1 MKNEEKM
8 PLFTRLND
16 AIDGKIDAFTQYVAK
31 AAEDKEGISDDIVR
45 GGLRTLGFIGNLPV
59 IKQIGQLEEGLVSQV
74 GKLAEQQDLIDP
86 RSFTYSTRIGT
97 AFIPYFGAAKAVP
110 KVAKAA
116 KNAKVFVKAK
126 RAESAAKKV
135 AKATKEKYGDLKMTM
150 MANIDNP
157 KNPFDSDDA
166 LTRKYFEIN
175 NPDSY
180 DTDPLSPTYGKL
192 KSEITFTTPEQF
204 SLNLPDIDPITS
216 RNMLRRAMDNNL
228 LNEGRLDYGA
238 FLTSNRFKSDYRRLI
253 AGDYATP
260 PSAGLP
266 YAKLTRR
273 TQYQNRQTAF
283 NNYRRELVDEFKD
296 IYGDDMSRLGFTES
310 RLDLDHR
317 LTLVQ
322 SLGMLHNTAP
332 GDKLWKR
339 ITEYAIKR
347 GYTPGDARPN
357 LGLIDPETHRV
368 KSNFF
373 NDLHGLREGNLKY
386 WNGQHRNTGKT
397 RFEIMSESHLSD
409 EAANLHM
416 EVVEDYFDVVDQGD
430 KVLRDAQAIF
440 KAEYKLDILPEEIAE
455 ELMPVILSKQYSP
468 KIVQGAIKDIVERDK
483 ANIRQLQEQV
493 DLFEFIDDYERYP
506 DGPLTRQEYQQI
518 DPKDI
523 ADAKKEF
530 AKLRRVNKRKSY
542 IQRLFD
548 KRERTLKRSIERDKE
563 SGQLRLPI
571 DD

>member
-31 AAEDKEGISDDIVR
+31 AAEDKEGISDDIDR

-157 KNPFDSDDA
+157 KNPFDSDDS
-166 LTRKYFEIN
+166 LTRRYYEIN

-192 KSEITFTTPEQF
+192 KSEITFTPPEQF
-204 SLNLPDIDPITS
+204 SLNLPDIDPVTS

-493 DLFEFIDDYERYP
+493 DLFEFIEDYERYP

-518 DPKDI
+518 DPKDV

>member
-1 MKNEEKM
+1 MENEEKM

-16 AIDGKIDAFTQYVAK
+16 AIDGKINAATEYIAK

-97 AFIPYFGAAKAVP
+97 AFIPYFGAAKAVG
-110 KVAKAA
+110 KVTKAAKAA
-116 KNAKVFVKAK
+116 KTTKNI
-126 RAESAAKKV
+126 AAPITG
-135 AKATKEKYGDLKMTM
+135 ATDDLLRQQAGLKMRLM
-150 MANIDNP
+150 KSIDP
-157 KNPFDSDDA
+157 LDSDDA
-166 LTRKYFEIN
+166 LTRRYYEIN

-180 DTDPLSPTYGKL
+180 DVDPLSPTYGKL
-192 KSEITFTTPEQF
+192 KSEITFTPPEQF

-228 LNEGRLDYGA
+228 LNEGRLDYGS
-238 FLTSNRFKSDYRRLI
+238 FLTSNRFVPGYRRLI

-273 TQYQNRQTAF
+273 TQYQSRQTAF
-283 NNYRRELVDEFKD
+283 NNYRQELLNEFKD

-339 ITEYAIKR
+339 ITEYALKR

-357 LGLIDPETHRV
+357 LGLLDPESHRV
-368 KSNFF
+368 KTNFF
-373 NDLHGLREGNLKY
+373 NNLHGLNEGNLKY

-397 RFEIMSESHLSD
+397 RYQIMSESHLSD

-468 KIVQGAIKDIVERDK
+468 KYVQGAIKDIVERDK

-518 DPKDI
+518 DPKDV

-548 KRERTLKRSIERDKE
+548 KRERTLKRSIERDRQ

>member
-1 MKNEEKM
+1 MKNDEKM

-45 GGLRTLGFIGNLPV
+45 GGLRTLGFVGNLPV

-97 AFIPYFGAAKAVP
+97 AFIPYLGAAKAVG
-110 KVAKAA
+110 KVTKAAKAA
-116 KNAKVFVKAK
+116 KTTKNI
-126 RAESAAKKV
+126 AAPITG
-135 AKATKEKYGDLKMTM
+135 ATDDLLRQQAGLKMRLM
-150 MANIDNP
+150 KSIDP
-157 KNPFDSDDA
+157 LDSDDA
-166 LTRKYFEIN
+166 LTRRYFEIN

-180 DTDPLSPTYGKL
+180 VTDRLNPNFGKL
-192 KSEITFTTPEQF
+192 KSEITFTPPEQF

-238 FLTSNRFKSDYRRLI
+238 FLTSNRFAPGYRRLI

-273 TQYQNRQTAF
+273 TQYQSRVNAY

-339 ITEYAIKR
+339 ITEYALKR

-357 LGLIDPETHRV
+357 LGLLDPESHRV
-368 KSNFF
+368 KTNFF
-373 NDLHGLREGNLKY
+373 NNLHGLNEGNLKY

-468 KIVQGAIKDIVERDK
+468 KTVQGAIKDIVERDK
-483 ANIRQLQEQV
+483 AAIRQLQEQV

-523 ADAKKEF
+523 ADAKREF
-530 AKLRRVNKRKSY
+530 AKLRRVTKRKSY

>member
-166 LTRKYFEIN
+166 LTRRYYEIN

-192 KSEITFTTPEQF
+192 KSEITFTPPEQF
-204 SLNLPDIDPITS
+204 SLNLPDIDPVTS

-228 LNEGRLDYGA
+228 LNEGRLDYGS

-253 AGDYATP
+253 AGDYVTP
-260 PSAGLP
+260 PNAGLP

-273 TQYQNRQTAF
+273 TQYQNRQPAF

>member
-74 GKLAEQQDLIDP
+74 GKLAEQQDLIAP
-86 RSFTYSTRIGT
+86 RSFRYSTRIGT

-166 LTRKYFEIN
+166 LTRRYYEIN

-192 KSEITFTTPEQF
+192 KSEITFTPPEQF

>member
-1 MKNEEKM
+1 MENEEKM

-45 GGLRTLGFIGNLPV
+45 GGLRTLGFVGNLPV

-74 GKLAEQQDLIDP
+74 GKLAEKQDLIDP

-97 AFIPYFGAAKAVP
+97 AFIPYLGAAKAVG
-110 KVAKAA
+110 KVTKAAKAA
-116 KNAKVFVKAK
+116 KTAKNI
-126 RAESAAKKV
+126 AAPITG
-135 AKATKEKYGDLKMTM
+135 ATDDLLRQQAGLKMRLL
-150 MANIDNP
+150 NSIDP
-157 KNPFDSDDA
+157 LDSDDA
-166 LTRKYFEIN
+166 LTRRYFEIN

-180 DTDPLSPTYGKL
+180 VTDRLNPNFGKL
-192 KSEITFTTPEQF
+192 KSEITFTPPEQF

-228 LNEGRLDYGA
+228 LRDGRLDYNA
-238 FLTSNRFKSDYRRLI
+238 FLTSNRFAPGYRRLI
-253 AGDYATP
+253 AGDYATA
-260 PSAGLP
+260 PSTGLP

-273 TQYQNRQTAF
+273 TQYQSRVNAY

-339 ITEYAIKR
+339 ITEYALKR

-357 LGLIDPETHRV
+357 LGLLDPESHRV
-368 KSNFF
+368 KTNFF
-373 NDLHGLREGNLKY
+373 NNLHGLNEGNLKY

-397 RFEIMSESHLSD
+397 RLEIMSESHLSD
-409 EAANLHM
+409 EAADLHM
-416 EVVEDYFDVVDQGD
+416 QVVEDYFDVVDQGD

-468 KIVQGAIKDIVERDK
+468 KTVQGAIKDIVERDK
-483 ANIRQLQEQV
+483 AAIRQLQEQV

-518 DPKDI
+518 DPKDV
-523 ADAKKEF
+523 ADAKREF
-530 AKLRRVNKRKSY
+530 AKLRRVTKRKSY

-548 KRERTLKRSIERDKE
+548 KRERTLKRSIERDRQ

>member
-8 PLFTRLND
+8 PLFTRLNH

-166 LTRKYFEIN
+166 LTRRYYEIN

-192 KSEITFTTPEQF
+192 KSEITFTPPEQF

>member
-166 LTRKYFEIN
+166 LTRRYYEIN

-192 KSEITFTTPEQF
+192 KSEITFTPPEQF

-397 RFEIMSESHLSD
+397 RYQIMSESHLSD

>member
-1 MKNEEKM
+1 MTFTPGSDEGRTDTFEAQTAEPDRSIDKRVEEDFDKAQTILKRTGEALYNLGLVGVGLVTGS
-8 PLFTRLND
+8 PQAVQGVQALRAKIEGKPFTPPIPNPNNLGGLVTLEPITTEEAFTRPD
-16 AIDGKIDAFTQYVAK
+16 MTGTGEQPIIEDVPQY
-31 AAEDKEGISDDIVR
+31 
-45 GGLRTLGFIGNLPV
+45 PV
-59 IKQIGQLEEGLVSQV
+59 VVQ
-74 GKLAEQQDLIDP
+74 
-86 RSFTYSTRIGT
+86 RIL
-97 AFIPYFGAAKAVP
+97 
-110 KVAKAA
+110 KV
-116 KNAKVFVKAK
+116 
-126 RAESAAKKV
+126 KK
-135 AKATKEKYGDLKMTM
+135 
-150 MANIDNP
+150 DNP
-157 KNPFDSDDA
+157 GFFSNIVNSIGKDNTQNDDA
-166 LTRKYFEIN
+166 LTRRYYEIN

-192 KSEITFTTPEQF
+192 KSDITFTPSEQF

-228 LNEGRLDYGA
+228 LRDGRLDYGA
-238 FLTSNRFKSDYRRLI
+238 FLTSNRFVPGYRRLI

-273 TQYQNRQTAF
+273 TQYQSRQTAF
-283 NNYRRELVDEFKD
+283 NNYRRELIDEFKD

-357 LGLIDPETHRV
+357 LGLLDPESHRV
-368 KSNFF
+368 KTNFF
-373 NDLHGLREGNLKY
+373 NNLHGLNEGNLKY

-397 RFEIMSESHLSD
+397 RYEIMSESHLSD
-409 EAANLHM
+409 EAADLHM

-468 KIVQGAIKDIVERDK
+468 KTVQNAIKDIVERDRT
-483 ANIRQLQEQV
+483 NIRQLQETV
-493 DLFEFIDDYERYP
+493 DLLEFIEDYEAFP
-506 DGPLTRQEYQQI
+506 DGPLTRQEYELI

-523 ADAKKEF
+523 ADAKREL
-530 AKLRRVNKRKSY
+530 AKLRRVGNRKSY
-542 IQRLFD
+542 IQRLLD

>member
-166 LTRKYFEIN
+166 LTRRYYEIN

-192 KSEITFTTPEQF
+192 KSEITFTPPEQF

-347 GYTPGDARPN
+347 GYTPGDAIPN
-357 LGLIDPETHRV
+357 LCLIDPETHRV

>member
-1 MKNEEKM
+1 MENEEKM

-16 AIDGKIDAFTQYVAK
+16 AIDGKINAATQYIAK

-86 RSFTYSTRIGT
+86 RSFTYSTRIAT
-97 AFIPYFGAAKAVP
+97 AMIPIPVGKGIKQVT
-110 KVAKAA
+110 KVANKAKAA
-116 KNAKVFVKAK
+116 KNI
-126 RAESAAKKV
+126 AAPITG
-135 AKATKEKYGDLKMTM
+135 ATDDLLRQQAGLKMRLLKS
-150 MANIDNP
+150 IDP
-157 KNPFDSDDA
+157 LDSDDA
-166 LTRKYFEIN
+166 LTRRYFEIN

-180 DTDPLSPTYGKL
+180 VTDRLNPNFGKL
-192 KSEITFTTPEQF
+192 KSEVTFTPPEQF

-228 LNEGRLDYGA
+228 LNEGRLDYGS

-253 AGDYATP
+253 AGDYVTP

-357 LGLIDPETHRV
+357 LGLLDPESHRV

-397 RFEIMSESHLSD
+397 RYQIMSESHLSD
-409 EAANLHM
+409 EAADLHM
-416 EVVEDYFDVVDQGD
+416 QVVEDYFDVVDQGD

-468 KIVQGAIKDIVERDK
+468 KMVQGAIKDIVERDK
-483 ANIRQLQEQV
+483 TNIRQLREQV
-493 DLFEFIDDYERYP
+493 ELFEFIDDYERYP

-530 AKLRRVNKRKSY
+530 AKLRRVTKRKSY

-548 KRERTLKRSIERDKE
+548 KRERTLKRSIERDRE

>member
-166 LTRKYFEIN
+166 LTRRYYEIN

-192 KSEITFTTPEQF
+192 KSEITFTPPEQF
-204 SLNLPDIDPITS
+204 SLNLPDIDPVTS

-228 LNEGRLDYGA
+228 LNDGRLDYNA
-238 FLTSNRFKSDYRRLI
+238 FLTSNRFRPDYRRLI
-253 AGDYATP
+253 AGDYVTP

-357 LGLIDPETHRV
+357 LGLLDPESHRV
-368 KSNFF
+368 KTNFF

>member
-166 LTRKYFEIN
+166 LTRRYYEIN

-192 KSEITFTTPEQF
+192 KSEITFTPPEQF

-468 KIVQGAIKDIVERDK
+468 KTVQGAIKDIVERDK